1 MNVRI
6 GVLHTPKELEIEMDP
21 ETDFDELRDDIDAV
35 LAAGEGV
42 LWLTDKR
49 ERQVG
54 VPVERIGWVDL
65 TPRASTGRIG
75 FGA

>member
-21 ETDFDELRDDIDAV
+21 ETDFDDLKDDIDAV

-49 ERQVG
+49 DRQVG
-54 VPVERIGWVDL
+54 VPVERIAWVDL
-65 TPRASTGRIG
+65 TPRAATSRIG